1 MKKVNVLRI
10 FLASPG
16 DVKAEREMIFA
27 LKEDL
32 DLLIG
37 KDKNIKF
44 EIVNWERNTY
54 PGKGIDAQ
62 DVINEQINGEYD
74 VFIGIFWQRFGTPTN
89 RYESGTLEEYEN
101 AKKKYE
107 NDKENTHIMMY
118 FKTEG
123 NQNIY
128 DTDIEQLKKVKDFKD
143 KISKEDG
150 ILYFEFEKTED
161 LKNLAQLNL
170 ANLVRD
176 KFSKKKRNITKSSLQ
191 KKESLTT
198 DAEEIDK
205 YELLAIKVDKGEYNI
220 EFENFLED
228 IEKTNSFLSD
238 LASSTNKITLVM
250 SFFSTKTSERTK
262 QLNRIN
268 NIKDERLRLTKAK
281 KVSNDY
287 ADDLDKYSDDFE
299 NLLPE
304 FRESISNS
312 VQSYSEIIFKTVN
325 SNSFDEGSKNE
336 LLQNLPSFI
345 SSVESAMEG
354 TADFLE
360 TFTKVNTHLTAKYST
375 AKRRAELATNNVFKE
390 LIRTRKLLK
399 QLLDDNKD

>member
-54 PGKGIDAQ
+54 PGKGTDAQ

-74 VFIGIFWQRFGTPTN
+74 VFIGIFWQRFGTPTS

-123 NQNIY
+123 SLNIY
-128 DTDIEQLKKVKDFKD
+128 DIDVEQLKKVKSFKD

-150 ILYFEFEKTED
+150 LLYSEFEKTED
-161 LKNLAQLNL
+161 LKNLVQINL

-176 KFSKKKRNITKSSLQ
+176 KFSKKKRNIRKSPQQNKNLVP
-191 KKESLTT
+191 KKLDT
-198 DAEEIDK
+198 DK
-205 YELLAIKVDKGEYNI
+205 YELLAMKIDKGDYNI
-220 EFENFLED
+220 EIENFLED
-228 IEKTNSFLSD
+228 VEKTNGFLSD
-238 LASSTNKITLVM
+238 LASSTNKLTLVM
-250 SFFSTKTSERTK
+250 NFFSTKTSERTK

-287 ADDLDKYSDDFE
+287 ADDLDKYSEDFE
-299 NLLPE
+299 TLLPE
-304 FRESISNS
+304 FKDSISNS
-312 VQSYSEIIFKTVN
+312 IQSYSEIIYKTIN
-325 SNSFDEGSKNE
+325 SNSFDENNKNQ
-336 LLQNLPSFI
+336 LLENLPNFI
-345 SSVESAMEG
+345 SSVETAIEG

-360 TFTKVNTHLTAKYST
+360 TFTKTNTHLTSKYST

-390 LIRTRKLLK
+390 LIRTKKLLQ

>member
-10 FLASPG
+10 FLASPS
-16 DVKAEREMIFA
+16 DVKAEREMIFV

-32 DLLIG
+32 DQLIG
-37 KDKNIKF
+37 MDKNIKF

-62 DVINEQINGEYD
+62 DVINQQINNEYD
-74 VFIGIFWQRFGTPTN
+74 IFIGIFWQRFGTPTN

-123 NQNIY
+123 IQNIY
-128 DTDIEQLKKVKDFKD
+128 DTDIEQLEKVKNFKN

-150 ILYFEFEKTED
+150 VLYSEFEKTED
-161 LKNLAQLNL
+161 LRNLVQINL

-176 KFSKKKRNITKSSLQ
+176 KFSKKKRNTKKSQQQNPTSP
-191 KKESLTT
+191 EI
-198 DAEEIDK
+198 ENIDK
-205 YELLAIKVDKGEYNI
+205 YELLAMKIDKGDYNI

-238 LASSTNKITLVM
+238 LASSTNKLTLVM
-250 SFFSTKTSERTK
+250 NFLSTKTNERTK

-299 NLLPE
+299 SLLPE

-312 VQSYSEIIFKTVN
+312 IQSYSEIIFKTIN
-325 SNSFDEGSKNE
+325 SNSFDENRKNE
-336 LLQNLPSFI
+336 LLENLPNFI
-345 SSVESAMEG
+345 SSVETAIEG

-360 TFTKVNTHLTAKYST
+360 TFTEINTHLTAKYST

-390 LIRTRKLLK
+390 LIRTRKLLN
-399 QLLDDNKD
+399 QLLDDNKN

>member
-44 EIVNWERNTY
+44 EIVNWERNSY
-54 PGKGIDAQ
+54 PGKGTDAQ
-62 DVINEQINGEYD
+62 EVINEQINDEYD
-74 VFIGIFWQRFGTPTN
+74 VFIGIFWQRFGTPTS

-123 NQNIY
+123 NHNIY
-128 DTDIEQLKKVKDFKD
+128 DIDLEQLKKVKDFKVR
-143 KISKEDG
+143 ISKEDG
-150 ILYFEFEKTED
+150 ILYSEFEKTED
-161 LKNLAQLNL
+161 LKNLAQINL

-176 KFSKKKRNITKSSLQ
+176 KFAKKKRIVKKTLQQ
-191 KKESLTT
+191 KKNSDSTKII
-198 DAEEIDK
+198 DADK
-205 YELLAIKVDKGEYNI
+205 YELLAMKIDKGDYNI
-220 EFENFLED
+220 EMENFLED
-228 IEKTNSFLSD
+228 IEKTNGFLSD
-238 LASSTNKITLVM
+238 LASSTNKLTLVM
-250 SFFSTKTSERTK
+250 NFFTTKTSEKTK

-287 ADDLDKYSDDFE
+287 ADDLDKYSEDFE
-299 NLLPE
+299 TLLPE
-304 FRESISNS
+304 FKDSISNS
-312 VQSYSEIIFKTVN
+312 IQSYSEIIYKTIN
-325 SNSFDEGSKNE
+325 SNSFDENKKNE
-336 LLQNLPSFI
+336 LLENLPNFI
-345 SSVESAMEG
+345 SSVETAIEG

-360 TFTKVNTHLTAKYST
+360 TFTKMNTHLTSKYST

-390 LIRTRKLLK
+390 MIRTKKLLK

>member
-62 DVINEQINGEYD
+62 YVINEQINGEYD
-74 VFIGIFWQRFGTPTN
+74 VFIGIFWQRFGTPTS

-123 NQNIY
+123 NPNIY
-128 DTDIEQLKKVKDFKD
+128 DIDIEQLKKVKSFKD
-143 KISKEDG
+143 RISKEDG
-150 ILYFEFEKTED
+150 VLYFEFEKTED
-161 LKNLAQLNL
+161 LKNLAQINL

-176 KFSKKKRNITKSSLQ
+176 KFSKKKRNVRKSPSQKNVSSLT
-191 KKESLTT
+191 KEV
-198 DAEEIDK
+198 DVDK
-205 YELLAIKVDKGEYNI
+205 YELLAMKIDKGDYNI

-238 LASSTNKITLVM
+238 LASSTNKLTLVM
-250 SFFSTKTSERTK
+250 NFLTTKTSERTK

-268 NIKDERLRLTKAK
+268 NIKDERLRLIKAK
-281 KVSNDY
+281 KVSNEY
-287 ADDLDKYSDDFE
+287 ANDLDKYSEDFE
-299 NLLPE
+299 TLLPE

-312 VQSYSEIIFKTVN
+312 IQSYSEIIYKTIN
-325 SNSFDEGSKNE
+325 SNSFDENNKNE
-336 LLQNLPSFI
+336 LLGNLPIFI
-345 SSVESAMEG
+345 SSVETAIEG
-354 TADFLE
+354 TADFLD
-360 TFTKVNTHLTAKYST
+360 TFTKTNTHLTSKYST

-390 LIRTRKLLK
+390 LIRTKKLLK

>member
-10 FLASPG
+10 FLASPS
-16 DVKAEREMIFA
+16 DVKAEREMIFV

-32 DLLIG
+32 DQLIG
-37 KDKNIKF
+37 MDKNIKF

-62 DVINEQINGEYD
+62 DVINQQINNEYD
-74 VFIGIFWQRFGTPTN
+74 IFIGIFWQRFGTPTN

-123 NQNIY
+123 IQNIY
-128 DTDIEQLKKVKDFKD
+128 DTDIEQLEKVKNFKD

-150 ILYFEFEKTED
+150 VLYSEFEKTED
-161 LKNLAQLNL
+161 LRNLVQINL

-176 KFSKKKRNITKSSLQ
+176 KFSKKKRNTKKSLQ
-191 KKESLTT
+191 QNPTSSEI
-198 DAEEIDK
+198 ENIDK
-205 YELLAIKVDKGEYNI
+205 YELLAMKIDKGDYNI

-238 LASSTNKITLVM
+238 LASSTNKLTLVM
-250 SFFSTKTSERTK
+250 NFLSTKTNERTK

-299 NLLPE
+299 SLLPE

-312 VQSYSEIIFKTVN
+312 IQSYSDIIFKTIN
-325 SNSFDEGSKNE
+325 SNSFDENRKNE
-336 LLQNLPSFI
+336 LLENLPNFI
-345 SSVESAMEG
+345 SSVETAIEG

-360 TFTKVNTHLTAKYST
+360 TFTEINTHLTAKYST

-390 LIRTRKLLK
+390 LIRTKKLLN
-399 QLLDDNKD
+399 QLLDDNKN

>member
-16 DVKAEREMIFA
+16 DVKAEREMIFT

-32 DLLIG
+32 DVLIG

-54 PGKGIDAQ
+54 PGKGTDAQ
-62 DVINEQINGEYD
+62 DVINEQINEEYD
-74 VFIGIFWQRFGTPTN
+74 VFMGIFWQRFGTPTS

-107 NDKENTHIMMY
+107 NDKENTHIMIY

-128 DTDIEQLKKVKDFKD
+128 DIDIEQLKKVKSFKD

-161 LKNLAQLNL
+161 LKTLAQINL

-176 KFSKKKRNITKSSLQ
+176 KFSKKKRNIKKLPQQ
-191 KKESLTT
+191 KKDSTLIEMA
-198 DAEEIDK
+198 DVDK
-205 YELLAIKVDKGEYNI
+205 YELLAMKIDKGDYNI
-220 EFENFLED
+220 EIDNFLED
-228 IEKTNSFLSD
+228 IEKTNSFLFD
-238 LASSTNKITLVM
+238 LASSTNKLTLVM
-250 SFFSTKTSERTK
+250 NYFSTKTNERTK
-262 QLNRIN
+262 QLNRVN

-299 NLLPE
+299 ALLPE

-312 VQSYSEIIFKTVN
+312 IQSYSEIIYKTIN
-325 SNSFDEGSKNE
+325 SNSFDEKTKNE
-336 LLQNLPSFI
+336 LLEDIPSFI
-345 SSVESAMEG
+345 SSVETAIEG

-360 TFTKVNTHLTAKYST
+360 TFTKINTHLTSKYST

-390 LIRTRKLLK
+390 LIRTKKLLK
-399 QLLDDNKD
+399 QLLDGNKD

>member
-10 FLASPG
+10 FLASPS
-16 DVKAEREMIFA
+16 DVKAEREMIFV

-32 DLLIG
+32 DQLIG
-37 KDKNIKF
+37 MDKNIKF

-62 DVINEQINGEYD
+62 DVINQQINNEYD
-74 VFIGIFWQRFGTPTN
+74 IFIGIFWQRFGTPTN

-123 NQNIY
+123 IQNIY
-128 DTDIEQLKKVKDFKD
+128 DTDIEQLEKVKNFKN

-150 ILYFEFEKTED
+150 VLYSEFEKTED
-161 LKNLAQLNL
+161 LRNLVQINL

-176 KFSKKKRNITKSSLQ
+176 KFSKKKRNTKKSQQQNPTSS
-191 KKESLTT
+191 EI
-198 DAEEIDK
+198 ENIDK
-205 YELLAIKVDKGEYNI
+205 YELLAMKIDKGNYNI

-238 LASSTNKITLVM
+238 LASSTNKLTLVM
-250 SFFSTKTSERTK
+250 NFLSTKTNERTK

-299 NLLPE
+299 SLLPE

-312 VQSYSEIIFKTVN
+312 IQSYSEIIFKTIN
-325 SNSFDEGSKNE
+325 SNSFDENRKNE
-336 LLQNLPSFI
+336 LLENLPNFI
-345 SSVESAMEG
+345 SSVETAIEG

-360 TFTKVNTHLTAKYST
+360 TFTEINTHLTAKYST

-390 LIRTRKLLK
+390 LIRTRKLLN
-399 QLLDDNKD
+399 QVLDDNKN

>member
-107 NDKENTHIMMY
+107 SDKENTHIMMY

-123 NQNIY
+123 NPNIY
-128 DTDIEQLKKVKDFKD
+128 DIDIEQLKKVKSFKD
-143 KISKEDG
+143 RISKEDG
-150 ILYFEFEKTED
+150 VLYFEFEKTED
-161 LKNLAQLNL
+161 LKNLAQINL

-176 KFSKKKRNITKSSLQ
+176 KFSKKKRNVRKSPQQKNDSLSTKM
-191 KKESLTT
+191 T
-198 DAEEIDK
+198 DVDK
-205 YELLAIKVDKGEYNI
+205 YELLAMRIDKGDYNI
-220 EFENFLED
+220 EFESFLED

-238 LASSTNKITLVM
+238 LSSSTNKLILVM
-250 SFFSTKTSERTK
+250 NFFTTKTSEKTK
-262 QLNRIN
+262 QLNRVN

-287 ADDLDKYSDDFE
+287 ADDLDKYSEDFE
-299 NLLPE
+299 TLLPE
-304 FRESISNS
+304 FKESISNS
-312 VQSYSEIIFKTVN
+312 IQSYSEIIYKTIN
-325 SNSFDEGSKNE
+325 SNSFDQNNKNE
-336 LLQNLPSFI
+336 LLENLPNFI
-345 SSVESAMEG
+345 SSVETAIEG

-360 TFTKVNTHLTAKYST
+360 TFTKMNTHLTSKYST

-390 LIRTRKLLK
+390 LIRTKKLLK

>member
-54 PGKGIDAQ
+54 PGKGTDAQ

-74 VFIGIFWQRFGTPTN
+74 VFIGIFWQRFGTPTS

-123 NQNIY
+123 SLNIY
-128 DTDIEQLKKVKDFKD
+128 DIDVEQLKKVKSFKD
-143 KISKEDG
+143 RISKEDG
-150 ILYFEFEKTED
+150 LLYSEFEKTED
-161 LKNLAQLNL
+161 LKNLVQINL

-176 KFSKKKRNITKSSLQ
+176 KFSKKKRSIRKSPQQNKNSVP
-191 KKESLTT
+191 KKLDT
-198 DAEEIDK
+198 DK
-205 YELLAIKVDKGEYNI
+205 YELLAMKIDKGDYNI
-220 EFENFLED
+220 EIENFLED
-228 IEKTNSFLSD
+228 VEKTNGFLSD
-238 LASSTNKITLVM
+238 LASSTNKLTLVM
-250 SFFSTKTSERTK
+250 NFFSTKTSERTK

-287 ADDLDKYSDDFE
+287 ADDLDKYSEDFE
-299 NLLPE
+299 TLLPE
-304 FRESISNS
+304 FKDSISNS
-312 VQSYSEIIFKTVN
+312 IQSYSEIIYKTIN
-325 SNSFDEGSKNE
+325 SNSFDENNKNQ
-336 LLQNLPSFI
+336 LLENLPNFI
-345 SSVESAMEG
+345 SSVETAIEG

-360 TFTKVNTHLTAKYST
+360 TFTKTNTHLTSKYST

-390 LIRTRKLLK
+390 LIRTKKLLQ

>member
-1 MKKVNVLRI
+1 MKKINVLRI

-27 LKEDL
+27 LKDDL

-44 EIVNWERNTY
+44 EIINWERNTY

-62 DVINEQINGEYD
+62 DVINEQINDEYD

-128 DTDIEQLKKVKDFKD
+128 DIDLEQLKKVKTFKD

-150 ILYFEFEKTED
+150 ILYSEFEKTED
-161 LKNLAQLNL
+161 LKNLAQINL

-176 KFSKKKRNITKSSLQ
+176 KFSKKKRSVRKSAQQ
-191 KKESLTT
+191 KKDINSSEIT
-198 DAEEIDK
+198 DVDK
-205 YELLAIKVDKGEYNI
+205 YELLAMKIDKGDYNVEI
-220 EFENFLED
+220 EIFLED

-238 LASSTNKITLVM
+238 LASSTNKLTLVM
-250 SFFSTKTSERTK
+250 NFFSTKTNERTR

-287 ADDLDKYSDDFE
+287 ADDLDKYSNDFE
-299 NLLPE
+299 ALLAE

-312 VQSYSEIIFKTVN
+312 IQSYSEIIYKTIN
-325 SNSFDEGSKNE
+325 SNSFDENNKNE
-336 LLQNLPSFI
+336 LLENIPNFI
-345 SSVESAMEG
+345 SSVETAIEG

-360 TFTKVNTHLTAKYST
+360 TFTKMSTHLTAKYST
-375 AKRRAELATNNVFKE
+375 SKRRAELATNNVFKE
-390 LIRTRKLLK
+390 LIRTKKLLK

>member
-44 EIVNWERNTY
+44 EIVNWERNSY
-54 PGKGIDAQ
+54 PGKGTDAQ
-62 DVINEQINGEYD
+62 EVINEQINDEYD
-74 VFIGIFWQRFGTPTN
+74 VFIGIFWQRFGTPTS

-123 NQNIY
+123 NHNIY
-128 DTDIEQLKKVKDFKD
+128 DIDLEQLKKVKDFKVR
-143 KISKEDG
+143 ISKEDG
-150 ILYFEFEKTED
+150 ILYSEFEKTED
-161 LKNLAQLNL
+161 LKNLAQINL

-176 KFSKKKRNITKSSLQ
+176 KFAKKKRIVKKTLQQ
-191 KKESLTT
+191 KKNSDSTKIT
-198 DAEEIDK
+198 DADK
-205 YELLAIKVDKGEYNI
+205 YELLAMKIDKGDYNI
-220 EFENFLED
+220 EMENFLED
-228 IEKTNSFLSD
+228 IEKTNGFLSD
-238 LASSTNKITLVM
+238 LASSTNKLTLVM
-250 SFFSTKTSERTK
+250 NFFTTKTSEKTK

-287 ADDLDKYSDDFE
+287 ADDLDKYSEDFE
-299 NLLPE
+299 TLLPE
-304 FRESISNS
+304 FKDSISNS
-312 VQSYSEIIFKTVN
+312 IQSYSEIIYKTIN
-325 SNSFDEGSKNE
+325 SNSFDENKKNE
-336 LLQNLPSFI
+336 LLENLPNFI
-345 SSVESAMEG
+345 SSVETAIEG

-360 TFTKVNTHLTAKYST
+360 TFTKMNTHLTSKYST

-390 LIRTRKLLK
+390 MIRTKKLLK

>member
-10 FLASPG
+10 FLASPS
-16 DVKAEREMIFA
+16 DVKAEREMIFV

-32 DLLIG
+32 DQLIG
-37 KDKNIKF
+37 MDKNIKF

-62 DVINEQINGEYD
+62 DVINQQINNEYD
-74 VFIGIFWQRFGTPTN
+74 IFIGIFWQRFGTPTN

-123 NQNIY
+123 IQNIY
-128 DTDIEQLKKVKDFKD
+128 DTDIEQLEKVKNFKN

-150 ILYFEFEKTED
+150 VLYSEFEKTED
-161 LKNLAQLNL
+161 LRNLVQINL

-176 KFSKKKRNITKSSLQ
+176 KFSKKKRNTKKSQQQNPTSS
-191 KKESLTT
+191 EI
-198 DAEEIDK
+198 ENIDK
-205 YELLAIKVDKGEYNI
+205 YELLAMKIDKGDYNI

-238 LASSTNKITLVM
+238 LASSTNKLTLVM
-250 SFFSTKTSERTK
+250 NFLSTKTNERTK

-299 NLLPE
+299 SLLPE

-312 VQSYSEIIFKTVN
+312 IQSYSEIIFKTIN
-325 SNSFDEGSKNE
+325 SNSFDENRKNE
-336 LLQNLPSFI
+336 LLENLPNFI
-345 SSVESAMEG
+345 SSVETAIEG

-360 TFTKVNTHLTAKYST
+360 TFTEINTHLTAKYST

-390 LIRTRKLLK
+390 LIRTRKLLN
-399 QLLDDNKD
+399 QLLDDNKN